1 MICTLWTQ
9 EIRFTRPSLY
19 FAIALQWDDLTRC
32 CTTTVHS
39 CTGKSTYTLESLS
52 SWVLGWIGTRVRR
65 RFTTIYERFIWLKT
79 EHKKVFMIKTKIP
92 LPSLSIVVIVI
103 IAHMM
108 QYCKQRWSHN
118 IFIYLYRYLVKI
130 LLNKK

>member
-9 EIRFTRPSLY
+9 EIRFTGRHSSLVIFRNSLTVGRPYEVLY
-19 FAIALQWDDLTRC
+19 NDGALLHWKKHL
-32 CTTTVHS
+32 
-39 CTGKSTYTLESLS
+39 Y

-65 RFTTIYERFIWLKT
+65 RVTTIYERFIRLKT
-79 EHKKVFMIKTKIP
+79 EHKKVFMIKKIP
-92 LPSLSIVVIVI
+92 LPSLSIVVIFI
-103 IAHMM
+103 ITHMM